1 MSDEELLPCP
11 FCGSNRLKEQIV
23 TNTGG
28 NVRYIWCMGCNAK
41 GPWFGGGHPDN
52 NWNTRAHPLKSR
64 LRDGWVMV
72 PVEPTMGM
80 YDDFRAAEKEER
92 NGFDG
97 FYSGYRAMLSARPK
111 ESQ

>member
-1 MSDEELLPCP
+1 MTEDAELLDICDKILREIPWDYGYP
-11 FCGSNRLKEQIV
+11 EGWVRGPTVMEIRLAE
-23 TNTGG
+23 
-28 NVRYIWCMGCNAK
+28 A
-41 GPWFGGGHPDN
+41 
-52 NWNTRAHPLKSR
+52 LKSR
-64 LRDGWVMV
+64 LREGWVMV